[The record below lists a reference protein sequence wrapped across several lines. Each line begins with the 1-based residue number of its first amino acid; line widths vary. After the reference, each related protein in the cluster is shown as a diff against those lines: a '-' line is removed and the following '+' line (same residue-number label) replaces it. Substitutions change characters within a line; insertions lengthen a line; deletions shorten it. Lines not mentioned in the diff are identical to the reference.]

1 MLKIFS
7 RFRSVW
13 MAELVRRHELQNGF
27 QRADAIE
34 QQARQLPTMEQRVF
48 KRAELLAARLGL
60 VHQLRL
66 WDHFRR
72 LIAILLSVFAII
84 AAVAVVRGTLSVSQP
99 ISLSYA
105 LMMLLGLHIILFVL
119 WCFSLI
125 IKDSFGWVGRVS
137 LWVLEHI
144 GQRQYN
150 QQFNNTLLTIAN
162 QYGLTKPA
170 GAALTHGYWTL
181 FMLAVWFVLFFHL
194 STSAYAFTWAT
205 TIWPAATLQTW
216 VSVIGF
222 LPSLFG
228 VDAPSVAALWDQP
241 SESAQ
246 LEAGRWLLS
255 CVIIYGVA
263 WRLLFL
269 IGAIGVLI
277 ARIRKMTIDL
287 TLPGYAPIIRKLTVS
302 AATELVDADSDVS
315 GIDSSQ
321 WRTPKPGHGELVL
334 SLDHEADTAWA
345 AQHQREDW
353 YAGVIASSD
362 EKHRLLAR
370 LDAQPV
376 AKITVRLNTQLTPDR
391 AAMRFLTLLQ
401 QYCLNVEA
409 QLIISEK
416 SDEKRI
422 VHWQE
427 CLDEEGVIWKQ

>member
-60 VHQLRL
+60 VHQLRV

-72 LIAILLSVFAII
+72 LIAILLSVFAIMGAI
-84 AAVAVVRGTLSVSQP
+84 AIVRGTLSVTQP

-125 IKDSFGWVGRVS
+125 IKDSFGWVGRIS
-137 LWVLEHI
+137 LWGLEHI

-205 TIWPAATLQTW
+205 TIWPAETLQSW
-216 VSVIGF
+216 VSVIG
-222 LPSLFG
+222 LIPSLFG
-228 VDAPSVAALWDQP
+228 VEAPSVAALWDQP
-241 SESAQ
+241 RESAQ

-263 WRLLFL
+263 WRLIFL
-269 IGAIGVLI
+269 IGSISVLI
-277 ARIRKMTIDL
+277 SRIRKMTIDL

-315 GIDSSQ
+315 GIDTAQ
-321 WRTPKPGHGELVL
+321 WRTPKPGHGELVI
-334 SLDHEADTAWA
+334 SLDHEADSTWLK
-345 AQHQREDW
+345 QHQQENW
-353 YAGVIASSD
+353 YAGVIARSD
-362 EKHRLLAR
+362 DKQRLLAR
-370 LDAQPV
+370 LDEHPV
-376 AKITVRLNTQLTPDR
+376 GHLTVRLNAQLTPDR
-391 AAMRFLTLLQ
+391 SAMRFLTLLQ

-409 QLIISEK
+409 ILVIPENT
-416 SDEKRI
+416 DEKRVI
-422 VHWQE
+422 HWQE
-427 CLDEEGVIWKQ
+427 CLTEEGVKWKQ

>member
-60 VHQLRL
+60 VHQLRV

-72 LIAILLSVFAII
+72 LIAILLSVFAIMGAI
-84 AAVAVVRGTLSVSQP
+84 AIVRGTLSVTQP

-125 IKDSFGWVGRVS
+125 IKDSFGWVGRIS
-137 LWVLEHI
+137 LWGLEHI

-205 TIWPAATLQTW
+205 TIWPAETLQSW
-216 VSVIGF
+216 VSVIG
-222 LPSLFG
+222 LIPSLFG
-228 VDAPSVAALWDQP
+228 VEAPSVAALWDQP
-241 SESAQ
+241 RESAQ

-263 WRLLFL
+263 WRLIFL
-269 IGAIGVLI
+269 IGSISVLI
-277 ARIRKMTIDL
+277 SRIRKMTIDL

-315 GIDSSQ
+315 GIDTAQ
-321 WRTPKPGHGELVL
+321 WRTPKPGHGELVI
-334 SLDHEADTAWA
+334 SLDHEADSTWLK
-345 AQHQREDW
+345 QHQQENW
-353 YAGVIASSD
+353 YAGVIARSD
-362 EKHRLLAR
+362 DKQRLLAR
-370 LDAQPV
+370 LDEHPV
-376 AKITVRLNTQLTPDR
+376 GHLTVRLNAQLTPDR

-409 QLIISEK
+409 TLVIPENT
-416 SDEKRI
+416 DEKRI
-422 VHWQE
+422 IHWQE
-427 CLDEEGVIWKQ
+427 CLTEEGVKWKQ